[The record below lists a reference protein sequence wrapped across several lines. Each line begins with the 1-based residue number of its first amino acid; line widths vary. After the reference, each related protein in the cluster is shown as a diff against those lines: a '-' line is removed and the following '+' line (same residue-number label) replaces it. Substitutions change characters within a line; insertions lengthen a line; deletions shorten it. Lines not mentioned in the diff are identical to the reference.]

1 MENMR
6 IGIFDQYGALN
17 SPPVFQSI
25 RTGLDRLGIAHN
37 SMDSSADV
45 AVIWSVLWH
54 GRMRQNQ
61 SIWQSFRAAGK
72 PVIVVEVGMIQRG
85 YTWKLGLNGTGID
98 CYPGEIRPGRAAQ
111 LRLRPQPWTNRGVN
125 VVIAVQRS
133 DSEQW
138 AGQPPTVA
146 WLTETARRLR
156 EHTSRPLIIRPHPR
170 QRIAN
175 IPGCWIQSPQPIPGT
190 YDGFDYDRCLQDAW
204 AVVNWNSGPG
214 SQAILNG
221 VPAFVGASSLAAPVG
236 NLDLAA
242 IEDPVRPDRT
252 EWLEQLA
259 HTEWTQAEIETGEP
273 LLRLLGSQAS

>member
-1 MENMR
+1 MR

-37 SMDSSADV
+37 SMDSGADV

-54 GRMRQNQ
+54 GRMRENQ
-61 SIWQSFRAAGK
+61 RIWQSFRAAGK

-85 YTWKLGLNGTGID
+85 HTWKLGLNGTGIN
-98 CYPGEIRPGRAAQ
+98 CYPGEIRSGRAEQ

>member
-1 MENMR
+1 MPNFKV
-6 IGIFDQYGALN
+6 GIFDQYGALN
-17 SPPVFQSI
+17 SPPVFQAI
-25 RTGLDRLGIAHN
+25 RTGLDRLGIAHS
-37 SMDSSADV
+37 SMDSGADV

-54 GRMRQNQ
+54 GRMRQNH
-61 SIWQSFRAAGK
+61 SVWQWFRAAGR

-85 YTWKLGLNGTGID
+85 NTWKLGLNGTGID
-98 CYPGEIRPGRAAQ
+98 CYPGEILPGRAEQ
-111 LRLRPQPWTNRGVN
+111 LRLRPQPWTNKGIN

-146 WLTETARRLR
+146 WLHQTAKKLR
-156 EHTSRPLIIRPHPR
+156 EHTGRPLIIRPHPR
-170 QRIAN
+170 QRIAD
-175 IPGCWIQSPQPIPGT
+175 IPGCWIQSPKPIPGT

-214 SQAILNG
+214 PQAILNG

-236 NLDLAA
+236 NLDLSA
-242 IEDPVRPDRT
+242 IENPVRPDRT

-259 HTEWTQAEIETGEP
+259 HTEWTIPEIETGEP
-273 LLRLLGSQAS
+273 LARLIKQ

>member
-1 MENMR
+1 MPNFKV
-6 IGIFDQYGALN
+6 GIFDQYGALN
-17 SPPVFQSI
+17 SPPVFQAI
-25 RTGLDRLGIAHN
+25 RTGLDRLGIAHS
-37 SMDSSADV
+37 SMDSGADV

-54 GRMRQNQ
+54 GRMRQNH
-61 SIWQSFRAAGK
+61 SVWQWFRAAGR

-85 YTWKLGLNGTGID
+85 NTWKLGLNGTGIG
-98 CYPGEIRPGRAAQ
+98 CYPGEIKPGRAEQ

-146 WLTETARRLR
+146 WLHETAKKLR
-156 EHTSRPLIIRPHPR
+156 EHTDRPLIIRPHPR
-170 QRIAN
+170 QRIADV
-175 IPGCWIQSPQPIPGT
+175 PGCWIKSPQPIPGT

-242 IEDPVRPDRT
+242 IENPVRPDRT

-259 HTEWTQAEIETGEP
+259 HTEWTIPEIETGEP
-273 LLRLLGSQAS
+273 LARLIKQ

>member
-1 MENMR
+1 MPNFKV
-6 IGIFDQYGALN
+6 GIFDQYGALN
-17 SPPVFQSI
+17 SPPVFQAI
-25 RTGLDRLGIAHN
+25 RTGLDRLGIAHS
-37 SMDSSADV
+37 SMDSGADV

-54 GRMRQNQ
+54 GRMRQNH
-61 SIWQSFRAAGK
+61 SVWQWFRAAGR

-85 YTWKLGLNGTGID
+85 NTWKLGLNGTGIG
-98 CYPGEIRPGRAAQ
+98 CYPGEILPGRAEQ
-111 LRLRPQPWTNRGVN
+111 LRLRPQPWTNKGIN

-146 WLTETARRLR
+146 WLHETAKKLR
-156 EHTSRPLIIRPHPR
+156 EHTDRPLIIRPHPR
-170 QRIAN
+170 QRIADV
-175 IPGCWIQSPQPIPGT
+175 PGCWIKSPQPIPGT

-242 IEDPVRPDRT
+242 IENPVRPDRT

-259 HTEWTQAEIETGEP
+259 HTEWTIPEIETGEP
-273 LLRLLGSQAS
+273 LARLIKQ